1 MHEEL
6 ENLLKD
12 LEPSVQEDFKKYL
25 YFMTPKIITFPT
37 TFSEK
42 YLYLEGFEHFN
53 IPLPTSPKYPY
64 YTMRYLRMPL
74 MVFAGVSATPGV
86 GETFIWCSK
95 PPKYSDGTGS
105 GDAYGKL
112 SYGDFQKFRAESC
125 YYCNGY
131 LFEGVSY
138 GTQIYQPKLFC
149 SNKCKHE
156 DPNGAELNR
165 IHDLAWKHFED
176 TWNSDFL
183 EAEKRLEE
191 LFFQAFEESKERK
204 ERIKEEKQEEADNAF
219 KIIIGIVI
227 VLFFLSMFLI

>member
-12 LEPSVQEDFKKYL
+12 LEPSVQEDLKEYL
-25 YFMTPKIITFPT
+25 YFMRPKLIILPDPFCLEYNYT
-37 TFSEK
+37 
-42 YLYLEGFEHFN
+42 EGFEYFN

-64 YTMRYLRMPL
+64 YAIRFLRMPL
-74 MVFAGVSATPGV
+74 IIKPATSATPGV
-86 GETFIWCSK
+86 GETFMWHSK
-95 PPKYSDGTGS
+95 PPKYSDGS
-105 GDAYGKL
+105 GCGLAYNWLDYRNFKRHYL
-112 SYGDFQKFRAESC
+112 KPC
-125 YYCNGY
+125 YYCNES
-131 LFEGVSY
+131 FSVSL
-138 GTQIYQPKLFC
+138 GTQTYQPKLFC

-156 DPNGAELNR
+156 APNGAELNR

-204 ERIKEEKQEEADNAF
+204 ERIKEEKQEEADNAV
-219 KIIIGIVI
+219 KIIIGIMI
-227 VLFFLSMFLI
+227 VLFILLMFLI